1 MLSGKKLISGNIL
14 PLLSLVKEITPE
26 EKTESGLIIKPVNVM
41 AKSNIS
47 GEVVLVGGSTPT
59 EEMHIKVGHKILFS
73 PNAFRKFVH
82 PDDNKEYL
90 LVHQKDVMLFY

>member
-1 MLSGKKLISGNIL
+1 MLSGHIL

-26 EKTESGLIIKPVNVM
+26 EKTESGLLFKPVNVM

-47 GEVVLVGGSTPT
+47 GEVVMVGESTS
-59 EEMHIKVGHKILFS
+59 EEKMQVKVGDKILFS
-73 PNAFRKFVH
+73 PHAFRKFAH

-90 LVHQKDVMLFY
+90 LVHQKDVMLIY